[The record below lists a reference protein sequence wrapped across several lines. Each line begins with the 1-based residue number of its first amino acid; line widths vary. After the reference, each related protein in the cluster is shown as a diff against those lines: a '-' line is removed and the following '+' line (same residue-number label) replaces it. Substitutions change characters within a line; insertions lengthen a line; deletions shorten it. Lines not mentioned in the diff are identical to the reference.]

1 MNEILE
7 VKRAAD
13 LMISLDEYPH
23 IPHWFTLKQ
32 AIVEMEKSEL
42 EVEGRKSLPRI
53 ILVFDDQYQLMGTA
67 RRRDIMRGLEP
78 KFLTSRSMEYR
89 KKLFDVKVDPNISE
103 LSYDKLMKGI
113 RERAERPISEV
124 MLPIKETV
132 DYDDHL
138 AKVIYEMVD
147 NNLSLLPVMKEG
159 KVVGVIRSVD
169 VFHEVAKMVM

>member
-7 VKRAAD
+7 VKCAAD

-42 EVEGRKSLPRI
+42 DVEGRKSLPRI
-53 ILVFDDQYQLMGTA
+53 ILIFDGQYQLMGMA

-78 KFLTSRSMEYR
+78 RFLTSKSMEYR
-89 KKLFDVKVDPNISE
+89 KKLFDIKVDPNISE
-103 LSYDKLMKGI
+103 LSYDKLIKGI
-113 RERAERPISEV
+113 RERAELPVSEV
-124 MLPIKETV
+124 LLPIKETV
-132 DYDDHL
+132 DHDDHL

-159 KVVGVIRSVD
+159 KVIGVIRSVD
-169 VFHEVAKMVM
+169 VFHEVARIVM

>member
-1 MNEILE
+1 
-7 VKRAAD
+7 
-13 LMISLDEYPH
+13 
-23 IPHWFTLKQ
+23 
-32 AIVEMEKSEL
+32 MEKAEL
-42 EVEGRKSLPRI
+42 DIEGRKSLPRI
-53 ILVFDDQYQLMGTA
+53 ILIFDDQYQLMGMA

-78 KFLTSRSMEYR
+78 RFLTSKSMEYR
-89 KKLFDVKVDPNISE
+89 KKLFYIKVDPNISE

-132 DYDDHL
+132 DHDDHL

-169 VFHEVAKMVM
+169 VFHEVARIVM